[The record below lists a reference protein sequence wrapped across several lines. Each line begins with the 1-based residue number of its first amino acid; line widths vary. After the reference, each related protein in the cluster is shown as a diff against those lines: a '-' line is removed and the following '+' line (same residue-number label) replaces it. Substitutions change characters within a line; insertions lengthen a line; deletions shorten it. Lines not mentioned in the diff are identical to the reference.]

1 MQSVVTLIILTLAL
15 ASCGL
20 VGEDDDSELTVTV
33 VKGIELAP
41 VDLRRANGP
50 VARYLADSQL
60 IVFVSVPLYS
70 GFCPPDAEAEQ
81 TGDGTVTLSV
91 EMNGDECTADAN
103 RYTFL
108 IQGFPDTPS
117 DLVVEEDELE
127 DIELQLS
134 E

>member
-1 MQSVVTLIILTLAL
+1 VRSLVTLILLTLTL

-41 VDLRRANGP
+41 VDLGQANGP

-60 IVFVSVPLYS
+60 IVFVSGPLYS
-70 GFCPPDAEAEQ
+70 GSCPPAAEAKAS
-81 TGDGTVTLSV
+81 GNGSVTLTLESPD
-91 EMNGDECTADAN
+91 GDCTADAN

-108 IQGFPDTPS
+108 IQGVADTPS
-117 DLVVEEDELE
+117 DLVVKEGALE
-127 DIELQLS
+127 DIELDVS